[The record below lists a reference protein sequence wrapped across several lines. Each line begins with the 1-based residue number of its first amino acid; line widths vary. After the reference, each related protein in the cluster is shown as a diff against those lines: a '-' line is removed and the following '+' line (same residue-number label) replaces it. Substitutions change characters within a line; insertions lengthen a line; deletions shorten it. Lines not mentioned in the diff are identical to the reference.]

1 MATPGTRDPS
11 QIPFASD
18 SVFNLPL
25 GLNAQWMYNAQLAGA
40 NVGINTVGN
49 WNENIWTGTAS
60 DPVVTVTNTAASGG
74 TAGTFQVH
82 IPVGAVPAG
91 GTDQTF
97 SVDDTATHTWYS
109 FGGFNW
115 TSATTATVMQGS
127 GESDF
132 GSGIQVAGSSWDEG
146 VGTLRESDLQAGAIN
161 HMLRFELPV
170 DMLESY
176 SKTST
181 TVLAPYAWPQQAE
194 DGFAISGG
202 GIGAYTGTI
211 PFGVT
216 IGIPANAVEPAD
228 VKANAGANMLWNAL
242 QDHGAMLRDSAGAPN
257 TAIFQADQDV
267 NPNDPLILGMD
278 QYGAEIMA
286 QTEILANQGPN
297 SVNGGG
303 TPIVPLD
310 PPPSDAPGGTTPPP
324 TTGPTTP
331 PPSTA
336 TSTVLTPTS
345 GGSLTDAQGNVW
357 TLTSGG
363 IIDENGQAVPDGSD
377 TASLTYVASTSTIWG
392 QDAASKLWYQWTGSG
407 WTGATTTSPVSA
419 AGSGSGGSPT
429 PPPPP
434 SPPPAPPPTATPTVL
449 TPTSGGSITDGQG
462 NTWTLTSG
470 GIIDENGQAVPD
482 GSDTTSLTYVAS
494 TSTIWGQDAAS
505 KLWYQ
510 WTGSG
515 WTGATTTSPV
525 PPTGTGSGGSNP
537 VPTPTTSITVQ
548 AANQPVVSIN
558 TSKVGSQTVDGA
570 TVNLTAPG
578 AAKVMLGSTAVTMKF
593 AHMSSIN
600 LTEGSANATV
610 TSDAGINTFTAGA
623 GKLIVTGGSGA
634 DAYIFHKGDGTM
646 TVNDFS
652 LAKGDALTIDLS
664 LKGAAKFASD
674 GHGGT
679 MISFGTATSG
689 RIDLV
694 GAAGVKA
701 GNVHFA

>member
-82 IPVGAVPAG
+82 IPAGAVPAG
-91 GTDQTF
+91 GSDQTF

-115 TSATTATVMQGS
+115 TGANTATVTQGS
-127 GESDF
+127 GESDS

-146 VGTLRESDLQAGAIN
+146 VGTLRESDLQAGSID

-170 DMLESY
+170 DMLESF

-181 TVLAPYAWPQQAE
+181 TDLAPYAWPQQAE

-216 IGIPANAVEPAD
+216 IGIPANAVEPED

-267 NPNDPLILGMD
+267 NPNDPLIQGM
-278 QYGAEIMA
+278 QQFGSEIMA
-286 QTEILANQGPN
+286 QTKILANQGPN

-310 PPPSDAPGGTTPPP
+310 PPPSDAAGGTSPTPAPGTTPDPSPASPPPP
-324 TTGPTTP
+324 TGTP
-331 PPSTA
+331 
-336 TSTVLTPTS
+336 TVLTPTS
-345 GGSLTDAQGNVW
+345 GGSLTDGQGNTW

-363 IIDENGQAVPDGSD
+363 NIDENGQAVPDGSD
-377 TASLTYVASTSTIWG
+377 TASLTYVAPTSTVWG
-392 QDAASKLWYQWTGSG
+392 QDAASQLWYQWTGSG
-407 WTGATTTSPVSA
+407 WTGATTASPVPA
-419 AGSGSGGSPT
+419 AGSGSGGSPD
-429 PPPPP
+429 PN
-434 SPPPAPPPTATPTVL
+434 PATA
-449 TPTSGGSITDGQG
+449 PTSSITAQ
-462 NTWTLTSG
+462 T
-470 GIIDENGQAVPD
+470 
-482 GSDTTSLTYVAS
+482 
-494 TSTIWGQDAAS
+494 
-505 KLWYQ
+505 
-510 WTGSG
+510 
-515 WTGATTTSPV
+515 
-525 PPTGTGSGGSNP
+525 
-537 VPTPTTSITVQ
+537 
-548 AANQPVVSIN
+548 ANQPAVSVD
-558 TSKVGSQTVDGA
+558 TSTAQSQTVDGA
-570 TVNLTAPG
+570 TIDLTTPG
-578 AAKVMLGSTAVTMKF
+578 AATVMLGSTAVTMTF
-593 AHMSSIN
+593 AQMSGIN
-600 LTEGSANATV
+600 LTGGSANATV
-610 TSDAGINTFTAGA
+610 TADAGTNTFTAGA
-623 GKLIVTGGSGA
+623 GTLTVTGGSGA
-634 DAYIFHKGDGTM
+634 DAYIFHNGDGAM

-652 LAKGDALTIDLS
+652 LAKGDTLTIDQS
-664 LKGAAKFASD
+664 LQGVAQFAPDSQ
-674 GHGGT
+674 GGT
-679 MISFGTATSG
+679 MISFGTTTQG

-694 GAAGVKA
+694 DAAGVKA
-701 GNVHFA
+701 GNVQFA